1 MARARPRCST
11 SSRDSSSRARAAS
24 SSTGQS
30 IAGLPPHA
38 VARRGISRSF
48 QRTNLF
54 PRLTVIENLR
64 LAAARRRARQLQS
77 PRPGRRAPGAQ
88 LERAARRRTRSDLAG
103 RLGDAAGS
111 LSYGEQRQL
120 EVGVA
125 LATRPAL
132 LLLDEPTAGMSPEET
147 ERMTRMLEGLPRE
160 VTLLIIEHDMDVVAS
175 LADRVTRTALWGGAD
190 RGHVRRG
197 QGRSARLRRL
207 PGRGVMPGLAV
218 DGIHTYYED
227 SHVLHGVSIDVAPG
241 EAVALLGRNG
251 AGKTTVI
258 RSIVGFT
265 PPRAGRVICEDA
277 AIAGVAALPHRAA
290 GDRAGAAGPANLR
303 AALRARE
310 PDARRARR
318 RLVARARLRPV
329 PAPARAR
336 RRRRGARCRAA
347 SSRCSPSAGRS

>member
-1 MARARPRCST
+1 MASSA
-11 SSRDSSSRARAAS
+11 SSRSASRW
-24 SSTGQS
+24 
-30 IAGLPPHA
+30 
-38 VARRGISRSF
+38 RRGP
-48 QRTNLF
+48 T
-54 PRLTVIENLR
+54 
-64 LAAARRRARQLQS
+64 
-77 PRPGRRAPGAQ
+77 
-88 LERAARRRTRSDLAG
+88 
-103 RLGDAAGS
+103 
-111 LSYGEQRQL
+111 
-120 EVGVA
+120 
-125 LATRPAL
+125 L

-147 ERMTRMLEGLPRE
+147 QRMTRMLEGLPRE

-175 LADRVTRTALWGGAD
+175 LADRVTVLHSWGGAD

-207 PGRGVMPGLAV
+207 PGRGRDAGPRRRR
-218 DGIHTYYED
+218 HP
-227 SHVLHGVSIDVAPG
+227 HVLRARATCCTACRSTVAPG

-265 PPRAGRVICEDA
+265 PPRAGRVDLGGRRHR
-277 AIAGVAALPHRAA
+277 GVAAVPHRAA
-290 GDRAGAAGPANLR
+290 RDRAGAAGPAHLR

-318 RLVARARLRPV
+318 RLVARARLRRCS
-329 PAPARAR
+329 RACASG